1 MNKQKI
7 IQRLKSVLHL
17 KRLWFLI
24 LLPLSLILT
33 EIAKSS
39 PSFAEFYAEK
49 IYKYISLFFNNI
61 SGILP
66 FSLAEI
72 TVILILLAAVSYIV
86 YLIVML
92 IKKKG
97 HRLKVIGNFV
107 LNIICIVCTAA
118 FLFTTN
124 CGINYYRMTFAE
136 LSGIEVEKSS
146 NEALYDLCVILAQNA
161 TKAREKV
168 LENSGIMCLNQAEMS
183 TAEAARNAMNNLS
196 KSYPYITSGYSVPK
210 SVMLSRCMSYTNIT
224 GVFFPFTFEANVNTD
239 IPDYSVPSTMCHELT
254 HLRGF
259 MREDE
264 ANFVSFL
271 ACTKSDSADFQYSGY
286 MLGYI
291 YASNALYSENPDK
304 YYSLSE
310 YLSNGVLRDLK
321 NNSEYWRQF
330 ETPVAQAASN
340 INDSYLKSNSQQDG
354 IKSYG
359 RMVDLLISYYN
370 LQNN

>member
-7 IQRLKSVLHL
+7 KQKLKSVLHI
-17 KRLWFLI
+17 KRLWFIILI
-24 LLPLSLILT
+24 PLSLIIT
-33 EIAKSS
+33 EIAKNN
-39 PSFAEFYAEK
+39 PSFAEFYAEN
-49 IYKYISLFFNNI
+49 IYRYISLLFNNI

-72 TVILILLAAVSYIV
+72 TVILLVLGAVVYIV

-107 LNIICIVCTAA
+107 LNIICVVCVTA
-118 FLFTTN
+118 FLFTAN
-124 CGINYYRMTFAE
+124 CGINYYRMTFSE
-136 LSGIEVEKSS
+136 LSNIEVRKSS
-146 NEALYDLCVILAQNA
+146 EDTLYNLCVILAQNA

-168 LENSGIMCLNQAEMS
+168 QENSGIMCLNQAEIS
-183 TAEAARNAMNNLS
+183 TAETAKNAMNNLS
-196 KSYPYITSGYSVPK
+196 ETYPYITSGYSVPK
-210 SVMLSRCMSYTNIT
+210 GVMLSRCMSYANIT

-239 IPDYSVPSTMCHELT
+239 IPDYSIPSTMCHELT

-271 ACTKSDSADFQYSGY
+271 ACIKSNSADFQYSGY

-291 YASNALYSENPDK
+291 YASNALYSENRDK
-304 YYSLSE
+304 CNSLSE
-310 YLSNGVLRDLK
+310 YISDGVLRDLN

-330 ETPVAQAASN
+330 ETPVAQVASN
-340 INDSYLKSNSQQDG
+340 INDSYLKSNSQIDG

-359 RMVDLLISYYN
+359 RMVDLLIAYYN
-370 LQNN
+370 LQ